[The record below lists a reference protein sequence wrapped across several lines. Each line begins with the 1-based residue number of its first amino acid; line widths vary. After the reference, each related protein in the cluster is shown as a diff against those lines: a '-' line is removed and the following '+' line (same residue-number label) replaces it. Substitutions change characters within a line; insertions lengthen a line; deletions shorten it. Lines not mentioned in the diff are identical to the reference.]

1 MNNEYWL
8 NRIAEYRDMIDH
20 IKEQRSMAEPDER
33 RKLAIELERLFNEI
47 NIIEEHLGRAA

>member
-1 MNNEYWL
+1 
-8 NRIAEYRDMIDH
+8 MINH

-33 RKLAIELERLFNEI
+33 RKLAVELERLFNEI

>member
-1 MNNEYWL
+1 MDKKYWVA
-8 NRIAEYRDMIDH
+8 RIAEYREMIRH

-33 RKLAIELERLFNEI
+33 RKLAVELERLFNEI

>member
-8 NRIAEYRDMIDH
+8 NRIAEYRDMIAH

>member
-8 NRIAEYRDMIDH
+8 NRIAEYRDMINH

-33 RKLAIELERLFNEI
+33 RKLAVELERLFNEI